1 RIANDL
7 EIAPCGKIDRPAE
20 AVRAVSALRE
30 DVREHEDVVAG
41 IDFDLRVTAGRVD
54 VVAQCHIAC
63 GADRHRSA
71 SAGATVVVVDAGID
85 VHERGRLDRAER
97 AFDVDGAAIGHRR
110 LSGRGD
116 LAFERDVAGRAEHQ
130 ARCVAGKVSRDANAA
145 VAGAA
150 RPEAEI
156 AARGVRKARRA
167 GVERA
172 ATARGDRHV
181 ADDVRRK
188 HRHPR
193 IAGFGFECAAREVE
207 RASKLPAERDAH
219 GPQAEIERI
228 CRVDLDRRRDHAWVG
243 GRRADV
249 VSGLDGI
256 RDGRPAA
263 CKHDRETHQHRLFHR
278 EPSAPFGTRPLTRKS
293 SRALS
298 SQRLTSQVPPLPR
311 VTTPSRP
318 LPTDST
324 FSRSLSVPSTMTPLI
339 ALLLAWTLT
348 AALSVKSRMPFSEF
362 SLTRTPAKRPP
373 LPRTLMPSRPLRVAT
388 TSSNTVP
395 AIVKRTPSS
404 WLSRSSRCVTRA
416 IASGRAAVSPIPKPA
431 TAPRAGAFAPTI
443 CAPSVPPYIT

>member
-1 RIANDL
+1 
-7 EIAPCGKIDRPAE
+7 
-20 AVRAVSALRE
+20 
-30 DVREHEDVVAG
+30 
-41 IDFDLRVTAGRVD
+41 
-54 VVAQCHIAC
+54 
-63 GADRHRSA
+63 
-71 SAGATVVVVDAGID
+71 
-85 VHERGRLDRAER
+85 
-97 AFDVDGAAIGHRR
+97 
-110 LSGRGD
+110 
-116 LAFERDVAGRAEHQ
+116 
-130 ARCVAGKVSRDANAA
+130 RDANAA

-443 CAPSVPPYIT
+443 CAPSVPPYITRMPTPAPLPRISRPSRSSVIVSVSRAARTMRPSTRQRLVATGSVARMRASVVTVSPQAQATRPPGSASPHGFAYAGIAARRNATRTMP